1 MKSINKIILIGRLG
15 AKPESRYTK
24 KGVSTVSFSLATN
37 EIWVDADKQKHEH
50 TEWHQIIVWGNLAD
64 YVSNHLDKGFLA
76 YIEGSIKSRT
86 WKDKSGET
94 RKVVEV
100 FATSAIS
107 LEKSNL

>member
-24 KGVSTVSFSLATN
+24 QGVSSVSFSLATN

-64 YVSNHLDKGFLA
+64 YALKHLDKGFLV
-76 YIEGSIKSRT
+76 YVEGSIKSRT
-86 WKDKSGET
+86 WKDKGGEI

-107 LEKSNL
+107 LEKSKL